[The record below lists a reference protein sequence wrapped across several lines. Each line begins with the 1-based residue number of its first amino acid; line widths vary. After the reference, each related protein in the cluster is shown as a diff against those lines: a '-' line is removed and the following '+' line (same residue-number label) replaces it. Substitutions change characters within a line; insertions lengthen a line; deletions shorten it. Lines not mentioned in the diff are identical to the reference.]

1 MNRLIGLL
9 STTVLSFNVI
19 AGGCPIG
26 MEGSTQFTPP
36 TKKSGEIYVDIKAEV
51 KLDDQAIAAEGWK
64 YRTRTI
70 TFSPGAVVPVHSHDD
85 RPEMAMMKHGEVT
98 IYETNC
104 KVPYVMKEG
113 DVYHNELGISH
124 WAVNDTDDFAVMYV
138 TDLVK
143 TESFP
148 INK

>member
-1 MNRLIGLL
+1 MNKLIGLL

-19 AGGCPIG
+19 AGGCPTG
-26 MEGSTQFTPP
+26 MEGPSEHKAP
-36 TKKSGEIYVDIKAEV
+36 TKSSGEIHVDIKAEV
-51 KLDDQAIAAEGWK
+51 KLDDQVIKASGWK
-64 YRTRTI
+64 FRTRTI
-70 TFSPGAVVPVHSHDD
+70 TMSPGAVVPVHSHND

-104 KVPYVMKEG
+104 KKPYVMKEG

-124 WAVNDTDDFAVMYV
+124 WAINETDDFAIMYV

-143 TESFP
+143 NESFP
-148 INK
+148 IK